1 MKNLA
6 CALLVAVGM
15 ASCAAESDA
24 PVNYEE
30 TNVSLEKNFNA
41 RSVDYRE
48 GDKNSPNLTELT
60 PISED
65 EANSIL
71 NTLRSRKNAQ
81 ASNSVSSTEG
91 EPGQT
96 FLTISAEQ
104 KIDGKH
110 TLTIQMEMISYE
122 DDGSLYYKSS
132 KAFAQSDCYK
142 WHMSGFGLSSDSPD
156 GMYKIEGTSNL
167 YFKIVKDGIRYI
179 QVPVKVAG
187 NYNPKTHEANFS
199 YSI

>member
-30 TNVSLEKNFNA
+30 TNVSLEKTFNA

-91 EPGQT
+91 EP
-96 FLTISAEQ
+96 
-104 KIDGKH
+104 
-110 TLTIQMEMISYE
+110 
-122 DDGSLYYKSS
+122 
-132 KAFAQSDCYK
+132 
-142 WHMSGFGLSSDSPD
+142 
-156 GMYKIEGTSNL
+156 
-167 YFKIVKDGIRYI
+167 
-179 QVPVKVAG
+179 
-187 NYNPKTHEANFS
+187 
-199 YSI
+199 